1 MTVRVSKPEF
11 NLREKLTELD
21 RPVGLKGS
29 ELMRTNTVQEAR
41 DLIGAGRKN
50 MVINGSFLVDQ
61 RNGGAELSI
70 SSNTKFSAD
79 RWTHNNDRFTHYK
92 TQRKDDADI
101 AIIGTPY
108 YLRATITAVDNNLG
122 ANQSHMIENNLEGYT
137 VRQLNLGTL
146 GAKQCTLSFWVRCS
160 IPGFFGGS
168 LQNVNYTR
176 CHPFSYTIGTANT
189 WEHKTFT
196 FTTTGFTT
204 GSFNTGTAVGLRLTF
219 SLGQGTNRQ
228 AAPNRWHA
236 STRFSATGETILV
249 HNNGATL
256 DIAQVQLEVGNTA
269 TEFENLSYAEE
280 LALCQR
286 YYFKTT
292 NGKGTVYPNG
302 GTTTQVGLGV
312 DFPVQMRVVPSVSL
326 PTSVS
331 GNVHNFGAGD
341 SSYTSGGQYGSNVDG
356 ANFYML
362 NGTSRTTGTYSV
374 LNTNAYAEF
383 SAEL

>member
-41 DLIGAGRKN
+41 NLIGAGRKN
-50 MVINGSFLVDQ
+50 MVINGSFNVDQ
-61 RNGGAELSI
+61 RNEGAEVTI
-70 SSNTKFSAD
+70 NSNSKFSAD

-92 TQRKDDADI
+92 TQRKGDADI
-101 AIIGTPY
+101 AIIGTGN

-168 LQNVNYTR
+168 LQNVNYDR
-176 CHPFSYTIGTANT
+176 CHPFSYTVDTADT

-196 FTTTGFTT
+196 FNTYGFTT
-204 GSFNTGTAVGLRLTF
+204 GSFNTGNGVGLRLAF

-228 AAPNRWHA
+228 GSPDRWHA
-236 STRFSATGETILV
+236 GTKFSPTGETILV

-269 TEFENLSYAEE
+269 TEFEYLSYGEE

-286 YYFKTT
+286 YFYKLPVSSNSNAGPPAYVYHSGYKMMVVWFPTTMRAQPTCTFTSSTSNSGWTQLNNSESHFKAYISSAH
-292 NGKGTVYPNG
+292 NVA
-302 GTTTQVGLGV
+302 
-312 DFPVQMRVVPSVSL
+312 
-326 PTSVS
+326 TSYYILT
-331 GNVHNFGAGD
+331 FEAK
-341 SSYTSGGQYGSNVDG
+341 
-356 ANFYML
+356 
-362 NGTSRTTGTYSV
+362 
-374 LNTNAYAEF
+374 
-383 SAEL
+383 AEL